1 MIGRLLAAHAE
12 RIAAQAREAE
22 RELAELTGRVSGPVR
37 LSAFQSVMAVLIA
50 PTLLRLAD
58 AYPAIVP
65 GRGGTVRRWPR
76 CAAAT
81 STSKGNP
88 GPATATVL
96 CQLAE
101 VAETH

>member
-58 AYPAIVP
+58 AYPAIRPAVVEQYGPGALAALRRRRPRHPRGTRVP
-65 GRGGTVRRWPR
+65 LP
-76 CAAAT
+76 
-81 STSKGNP
+81 
-88 GPATATVL
+88 
-96 CQLAE
+96 
-101 VAETH
+101 